1 VNVEHRA
8 ELVNPA
14 GGTNPFHNAKGS
26 SERPLRLLSRNDQA
40 FERLQQLGRNN
51 KCGLTFKVAADSGE
65 LTCH

>member
-26 SERPLRLLSRNDQA
+26 SERPLRLLSRNDQT

-51 KCGLTFKVAADSGE
+51 RRSLTFEVVADSGE
-65 LTCH
+65 LTCN